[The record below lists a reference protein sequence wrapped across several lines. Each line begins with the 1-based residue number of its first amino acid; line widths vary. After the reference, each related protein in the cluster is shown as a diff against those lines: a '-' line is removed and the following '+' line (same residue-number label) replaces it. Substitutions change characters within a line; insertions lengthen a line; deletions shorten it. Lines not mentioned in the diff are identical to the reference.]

1 MGFSSARNLG
11 RDISAGFSPPRRMPI
26 SEAVKKFMRVPKG
39 AGNSVPWDP
48 ELTPYIIEPMN
59 CLASREYDAV
69 IFVGPART
77 GKTIG
82 LIDGW
87 IVYTIV
93 CDPSDMLVVQMTE
106 DKAREHSKKRL
117 DRTFRSSAAVK
128 KRMSPRRNDNNVHDK
143 TFRDG
148 SFLKIGWPSVNIMSS
163 SDYRFVALTD
173 YDRFPE
179 NIDSEGDG
187 FSLAS
192 KRTTTFMSA
201 GMTLVESSP
210 GRDICDSKWRRKS
223 PHEAPPT
230 TGILSLY
237 NRGDRRRWYWP
248 CPHCGEY
255 FQPAMD
261 AMTGYRNEPDP
272 FKASEAAYLLCPHCS
287 GIITAEKKRELNS
300 AGVWL
305 REGQVID
312 RNGNVSG
319 EPRRSRI
326 ASFWMEGPAAAY
338 QTWAQLV
345 YKLLTAEQEY
355 EATGS
360 EETLRAV
367 INTDWGLPYLPRA
380 SMEQRKSELLEQRAE
395 PVPSRSVPDGVNFLV
410 ATVDVQAG
418 RHRRF
423 VVQVTGYG
431 SRGERWIIDR
441 YNITQSLRS
450 DCDGESQRI
459 DPASYSGIWDG
470 TFKPAYSNNMAW
482 CLWDMLTHPR
492 YGMGKRLGAA
502 DVDKW
507 ALYVIGQC
515 CDQSVPDGFGG
526 TEPRIT
532 CNAWLT
538 TQRKVWD
545 VLSDF
550 CSAMRCMP
558 VWNGQTL
565 TFVQDRPSDKVWTYN
580 RSNVVMPDDG
590 APFRYSFSALKDRH
604 NAVEVNWIDPDNGW
618 ETATELVEDTQA
630 IARYGRNV
638 TKMDAFGCTS
648 RGQAHRAGLWLIKT
662 ELLETQ
668 TVDFSVGAEGLRH
681 VPGDV
686 IEICDDDYA
695 GISTGGRVLAVNSQ
709 TRTLTL
715 DREITLPSSG
725 TTLISLVD
733 GSGNPVSV
741 EVQSVTDGVKVKV
754 SRVPDGVAGYSVWGL
769 KLPTLRQRLFRCVSI
784 RENDDGT
791 YAITAV
797 QHVPEKEAIVD
808 NGAHF
813 DGDQS
818 GTVNG
823 VTPPAVQHLTAEVT
837 ADSGEYQVLA
847 RWDTPKVVKGVSF
860 MLRLT
865 VAADDGSERLV
876 STARTTET
884 TYRFTQLALGNY
896 RLTVRAVNA
905 WGQQGDPASV
915 SFRIAAPAAPSRIEL
930 TPGYFQITAT
940 PHLAVYDPT
949 VQFEFW
955 FSEKRI
961 ADIRQVET
969 TARYLGTALYWIAAS
984 INIKPGHNY
993 YFYVRSVNTVG
1004 KSAFVEAVGQPSDDA
1019 SGYLDFFKGEIGKTH
1034 LAQELWTQIDNGQ
1047 LAPDL
1052 AEIRTSITDVSNEIT
1067 QTVNKKLED
1076 QSAAI
1081 QQIQKVQ
1088 VDTNNNL
1095 NSMWA
1100 VKLQQMQDGR
1110 LYIAGIGAGIENTP
1124 DGMQSQVLLAADRIA
1139 MINPANGNTKPMFV
1153 GQGDQIFMNEVFLKR
1168 LTAPT
1173 ITSGGNPPVF
1183 SLTPDGRLTAK
1194 NADISGNVNANAGTL
1209 NNVTVNENC
1218 TIKGM
1223 LEATQ
1228 VRGDFVKA
1236 VSKSFPKQAGTWG
1249 NTETPNGTVTVTI
1262 SDDHNFDRQII
1273 IPPIIFNG
1281 IAYSDPGS
1289 GNNPGGTRY
1298 TGYGFEVRKNGVLI
1312 ASRETKGAIP
1322 GSYSAV
1328 IDMPSGRGSVT
1339 LEFKVFHKGNQ
1350 WAGNITDCT
1359 VIVTKK
1365 AASGISIR

>member
-1 MGFSSARNLG
+1 M
-11 RDISAGFSPPRRMPI
+11 
-26 SEAVKKFMRVPKG
+26 
-39 AGNSVPWDP
+39 
-48 ELTPYIIEPMN
+48 
-59 CLASREYDAV
+59 
-69 IFVGPART
+69 
-77 GKTIG
+77 
-82 LIDGW
+82 
-87 IVYTIV
+87 
-93 CDPSDMLVVQMTE
+93 
-106 DKAREHSKKRL
+106 
-117 DRTFRSSAAVK
+117 
-128 KRMSPRRNDNNVHDK
+128 
-143 TFRDG
+143 
-148 SFLKIGWPSVNIMSS
+148 
-163 SDYRFVALTD
+163 
-173 YDRFPE
+173 
-179 NIDSEGDG
+179 
-187 FSLAS
+187 
-192 KRTTTFMSA
+192 
-201 GMTLVESSP
+201 
-210 GRDICDSKWRRKS
+210 
-223 PHEAPPT
+223 
-230 TGILSLY
+230 
-237 NRGDRRRWYWP
+237 
-248 CPHCGEY
+248 
-255 FQPAMD
+255 
-261 AMTGYRNEPDP
+261 
-272 FKASEAAYLLCPHCS
+272 
-287 GIITAEKKRELNS
+287 
-300 AGVWL
+300 
-305 REGQVID
+305 
-312 RNGNVSG
+312 
-319 EPRRSRI
+319 
-326 ASFWMEGPAAAY
+326 
-338 QTWAQLV
+338 
-345 YKLLTAEQEY
+345 
-355 EATGS
+355 
-360 EETLRAV
+360 
-367 INTDWGLPYLPRA
+367 
-380 SMEQRKSELLEQRAE
+380 
-395 PVPSRSVPDGVNFLV
+395 
-410 ATVDVQAG
+410 
-418 RHRRF
+418 
-423 VVQVTGYG
+423 
-431 SRGERWIIDR
+431 
-441 YNITQSLRS
+441 
-450 DCDGESQRI
+450 
-459 DPASYSGIWDG
+459 
-470 TFKPAYSNNMAW
+470 
-482 CLWDMLTHPR
+482 
-492 YGMGKRLGAA
+492 
-502 DVDKW
+502 
-507 ALYVIGQC
+507 
-515 CDQSVPDGFGG
+515 
-526 TEPRIT
+526 
-532 CNAWLT
+532 
-538 TQRKVWD
+538 
-545 VLSDF
+545 
-550 CSAMRCMP
+550 
-558 VWNGQTL
+558 
-565 TFVQDRPSDKVWTYN
+565 
-580 RSNVVMPDDG
+580 MPDDG

-604 NAVEVNWIDPDNGW
+604 NAVEVNWIDPNNGW

-733 GSGNPVSV
+733 GQGNPVSV

-754 SRVPDGVAGYSVWGL
+754 SRVPDGVAEYSVWGL

-896 RLTVRAVNA
+896 RLTVRAANA

-984 INIKPGHNY
+984 INIKPGHDY
-993 YFYVRSVNTVG
+993 YFYIRSVNTVG

-1019 SGYLDFFKGEIGKTH
+1019 SGYLNFFKGEIGKTH

-1153 GQGDQIFMNEVFLKR
+1153 GQGDQIFMNEVFLKY

-1173 ITSGGNPPVF
+1173 ITSGGNPPAF

-1194 NADISGNVNANAGTL
+1194 NADISGNVNANSGTL
-1209 NNVTVNENC
+1209 NNVTINQNC
-1218 TIKGM
+1218 RILGKLSANQIEGDIVKTVGKAFPRDSRAPERWPSGTI
-1223 LEATQ
+1223 T
-1228 VRGDFVKA
+1228 VRVY
-1236 VSKSFPKQAGTWG
+1236 
-1249 NTETPNGTVTVTI
+1249 
-1262 SDDHNFDRQII
+1262 DDQPFDRQIV
-1273 IPPIIFNG
+1273 IPAVAFSGAKHEREHTDI
-1281 IAYSDPGS
+1281 YSS
-1289 GNNPGGTRY
+1289 CRLI
-1298 TGYGFEVRKNGVLI
+1298 VRKNGAEIYNRTALDNTLI
-1312 ASRETKGAIP
+1312 
-1322 GSYSAV
+1322 YSGV
-1328 IDMPSGRGSVT
+1328 IDMPAGHGHMT
-1339 LEFKVFHKGNQ
+1339 LEFSVSAWLVNG
-1350 WAGNITDCT
+1350 WYPTASISDLL
-1359 VIVTKK
+1359 VVVMKK
-1365 AASGISIR
+1365 ATAGITIS

>member
-1 MGFSSARNLG
+1 MGKGSSKGHTPREAKDNLKSTQLLSVIDAISEGPIEGPVDGLKSVLLNSTLVLDSDGNTNIAGVTVVFRAGEQEQTPPEGFESSGSETVLGTEVKYDTPITRAITSANIDRLRFTFGVQALVETTSKGDRNPSEVRLLVQIQRNG
-11 RDISAGFSPPRRMPI
+11 GWVTEKDITIKGKTTSQYLASVVVDNLPPRPFNIRMRRMTPDSTTDQLQNKTLWSSYTEI
-26 SEAVKKFMRVPKG
+26 IDVKQCYPNT
-39 AGNSVPWDP
+39 A
-48 ELTPYIIEPMN
+48 L
-59 CLASREYDAV
+59 
-69 IFVGPART
+69 VG
-77 GKTIG
+77 
-82 LIDGW
+82 
-87 IVYTIV
+87 
-93 CDPSDMLVVQMTE
+93 VQ
-106 DKAREHSKKRL
+106 
-117 DRTFRSSAAVK
+117 V
-128 KRMSPRRNDNNVHDK
+128 
-143 TFRDG
+143 
-148 SFLKIGWPSVNIMSS
+148 
-163 SDYRFVALTD
+163 
-173 YDRFPE
+173 
-179 NIDSEGDG
+179 DSEQFG
-187 FSLAS
+187 SQQVSRNYHL
-192 KRTTTFMSA
+192 R
-201 GMTLVESSP
+201 
-210 GRDICDSKWRRKS
+210 GR
-223 PHEAPPT
+223 
-230 TGILSLY
+230 IL
-237 NRGDRRRWYWP
+237 
-248 CPHCGEY
+248 
-255 FQPAMD
+255 Q
-261 AMTGYRNEPDP
+261 
-272 FKASEAAYLLCPHCS
+272 
-287 GIITAEKKRELNS
+287 
-300 AGVWL
+300 
-305 REGQVID
+305 
-312 RNGNVSG
+312 
-319 EPRRSRI
+319 
-326 ASFWMEGPAAAY
+326 
-338 QTWAQLV
+338 
-345 YKLLTAEQEY
+345 
-355 EATGS
+355 
-360 EETLRAV
+360 
-367 INTDWGLPYLPRA
+367 
-380 SMEQRKSELLEQRAE
+380 
-395 PVPSRSVPDGVNFLV
+395 VPSN
-410 ATVDVQAG
+410 
-418 RHRRF
+418 
-423 VVQVTGYG
+423 
-431 SRGERWIIDR
+431 
-441 YNITQSLRS
+441 YNPQTRQ
-450 DCDGESQRI
+450 
-459 DPASYSGIWDG
+459 YSGIWDG

-507 ALYVIGQC
+507 ALYVIGQY

-538 TQRKVWD
+538 TQRKAWD

-741 EVQSVTDGVKVKV
+741 EVQSVTDGLKVKV
-754 SRVPDGVAGYSVWGL
+754 NRVPDGVAEYSVWGL

-865 VAADDGSERLV
+865 VTADDGSERLV

-884 TYRFTQLALGNY
+884 TYRFRQLALGRY
-896 RLTVRAVNA
+896 TLTVRAVNA

-915 SFRIAAPAAPSRIEL
+915 SFRIAAPAAPSQIEL

-969 TARYLGTALYWIAAS
+969 SARYLGTALYWIAAS
-984 INIKPGHNY
+984 INIRPGHDY

-1004 KSAFVEAVGQPSDDA
+1004 KSAFVEAVGRPSDDA
-1019 SGYLDFFKGEIGKTH
+1019 SGYLDFFKGEIGKSH

-1124 DGMQSQVLLAADRIA
+1124 AGMQSQVLLAADRIA

-1153 GQGDQIFMNEVFLKR
+1153 GQGDQIFMNEVFLKY

-1173 ITSGGNPPVF
+1173 ITSGGNPPAF
-1183 SLTPDGRLTAK
+1183 SLTPDGKLTAK
-1194 NADISGNVNANAGTL
+1194 NADISGSVNANSGTL
-1209 NNVTVNENC
+1209 NNVTINENC
-1218 TIKGM
+1218 QIKGK
-1223 LEATQ
+1223 LSANQIEGDIVKTVGKAFPRDSRAPERWPSGTIT
-1228 VRGDFVKA
+1228 VR
-1236 VSKSFPKQAGTWG
+1236 
-1249 NTETPNGTVTVTI
+1249 I
-1262 SDDHNFDRQII
+1262 YDDQPFDRQIV
-1273 IPPIIFNG
+1273 IPAVAFSGAKHEREHTDI
-1281 IAYSDPGS
+1281 YSS
-1289 GNNPGGTRY
+1289 CRLI
-1298 TGYGFEVRKNGVLI
+1298 VKKNGAEIYNRTALDNTLI
-1312 ASRETKGAIP
+1312 
-1322 GSYSAV
+1322 YSGV
-1328 IDMPSGRGSVT
+1328 IDMPAGHGHMT
-1339 LEFKVFHKGNQ
+1339 LEFSVSAWLVND
-1350 WAGNITDCT
+1350 WYPTASISDLL
-1359 VIVTKK
+1359 VVVMKK
-1365 AASGISIR
+1365 ATAGISIS